1 MDTTILFVIAGG
13 IIIAILGILFLRIG
27 KKLALWLL
35 GIGGLAVVGT
45 MALGF
50 LAQAKANK
58 AIAETAKIQATS
70 QAATSAANSV
80 IIFLLVVLLF
90 IFVLAV
96 IGVAGLF
103 LYSRYQSNRKFQTQL
118 QQAQLY
124 AALQGIAPRPQMS
137 YRPVPQPQP
146 QQQNPSIIVIGGGQQ
161 QPQQPYPPQVV
172 YVQQPEENKSPFAGF
187 LPFLD

>member
-13 IIIAILGILFLRIG
+13 IILAILGILFLRIG

-50 LAQAKANK
+50 LTQAKANK
-58 AIAETAKIQATS
+58 AIAETAKIQAAS

-80 IIFLLVVLLF
+80 IIFLLVILLL
-90 IFVLAV
+90 IVVLAV

-137 YRPVPQPQP
+137 YRPTPQQP
-146 QQQNPSIIVIGGGQQ
+146 QQNPSIIVIGGGQQ

-172 YVQQPEENKSPFAGF
+172 YVQQPEEKKNPFAGF